1 VAVSRRNLEL
11 MFLVLA
17 GAVSTMAYVSV
28 YAGRFR
34 EINRVSIIYGLVF
47 VGIFL
52 LLHLLERV
60 FLPQADPFLLPITAL
75 LAAIGLTEIFRIK
88 PSLALT
94 QGQWLLVGAG
104 LFVLTVVVV
113 RDHMKLDRYRYLI
126 GAVGL
131 VLLVVTIA
139 LGTTI
144 NGAKLW
150 IHAFGFSIQPS
161 EFAKLAIVIFLAGYL
176 DDKKVML
183 SVPQRHVLGVPV
195 PAFKYFGPLLVMWV
209 LSLAMLVFMKDFGM
223 ALLFMSI
230 FVGLMYMAT
239 ARIVYVVAGAGLF
252 AAAGAIALSIVPHV
266 QDRFTVWLDPWPHAA
281 TTGYQLLQSLF
292 TIADGGVIGA
302 GFGRGYLLFANRQ
315 PVVPDL
321 QTDFIFTAIANEMGL
336 LGAAGIIL
344 LYLLFVWRGFRIAVF
359 APDGFSKLLAAG
371 LATAF
376 ALQTFIIIGGV
387 TRLIPLTGITLPFV
401 SYGGSSI
408 TANLMLVALL
418 LMVSNRSNII
428 RGGSDLER
436 RKLAERG

>member
-1 VAVSRRNLEL
+1 MSRRNLEL
-11 MFLVLA
+11 VFLVLA
-17 GAVSTMAYVSV
+17 GAVSTMAYISV
-28 YAGRFR
+28 YTGRFR
-34 EINRVSIIYGLVF
+34 EINRISLIYGLVF

-52 LLHLLERV
+52 LLHLIERV

-88 PSLALT
+88 PSLALV

-104 LFVLTVVVV
+104 LFILTVFIV
-113 RDHMKLDRYRYLI
+113 RDHMKLDHYRYLI

-131 VLLVVTIA
+131 ALLVVTIV

-230 FVGLMYMAT
+230 FVSLMYMAT
-239 ARIVYVVAGAGLF
+239 ARAVYVAAGAVLF
-252 AAAGAIALSIVPHV
+252 AIAGAIAVYIVPHV
-266 QDRFTVWLDPWPHAA
+266 QDRFEVWLNPWPYAS

-292 TIADGGVIGA
+292 TIADGGVVGA
-302 GFGRGYLLFANRQ
+302 GFGRGYLLFPDRT

-336 LGAAGIIL
+336 LGAAGIVL
-344 LYLLFVWRGFRIAVF
+344 VYLLFVWRGFRIAVY

-376 ALQTFIIIGGV
+376 AIQTFIIIGGV
-387 TRLIPLTGITLPFV
+387 TRLIPLTGVTLPFV

-408 TANLMLVALL
+408 TANLILVALL
-418 LMVSNRSNII
+418 LMVSNRTNII
-428 RGGSDLER
+428 RGGSELER
-436 RKLAERG
+436 RKLAEKG